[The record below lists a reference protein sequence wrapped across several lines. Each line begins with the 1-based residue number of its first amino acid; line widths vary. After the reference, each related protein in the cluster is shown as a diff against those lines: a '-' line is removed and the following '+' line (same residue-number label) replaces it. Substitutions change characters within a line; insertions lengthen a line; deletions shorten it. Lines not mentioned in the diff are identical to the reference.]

1 MFDFA
6 IIIDSLPEFANGTL
20 LSLELMAL
28 SLLAGFIVALPLAVA
43 RSSSILWLSRSVG
56 MYTYLFRGTPM
67 LIQLLLIYYGLSQFQ
82 WMQDGWEAGN
92 PVLLLFR
99 EPFFCAWLAFALN
112 TTAYTTEI
120 FAGVFKNTPVGEIE
134 AGRAMGMTH
143 FTLLRRI
150 VIPAGLRRAIPT
162 YSNEVIL
169 MLQGSAIASAVTL
182 VDLTGAARYVYSR
195 HFAPFEAFIT
205 AGIIYML
212 LTFCLVGIFRMAENH
227 WLGHLRPRTSSGN
240 QR

>member
-6 IIIDSLPEFANGTL
+6 ILIDSLPEFAQGTW
-20 LSLELMAL
+20 LSLQLMGL
-28 SLLAGFIVALPLAVA
+28 SLLAGFAAALPLAVA
-43 RSSSILWLSRSVG
+43 RSSSSIWLSRSVG
-56 MYTYLFRGTPM
+56 FYTYIFRGTPM
-67 LIQLLLIYYGLSQFQ
+67 LVQLLLIYYGLSQFE
-82 WMQDGWEAGN
+82 WMQRGWESGN

-99 EPFFCAWLAFALN
+99 EPFFCAWLAFTLN

-120 FAGVFKNTPVGEIE
+120 FAGVFKNTPLGEVE

-182 VDLTGAARYVYSR
+182 VDLTGAARYVYAR
-195 HFAPFEAFIT
+195 HFAPFEAFIF

-212 LTFCLVGIFRMAENH
+212 LTFFLVGIFRFAEIR
-227 WLGHLRPRTSSGN
+227 WLAHLKPRS
-240 QR
+240 

>member
-6 IIIDSLPEFANGTL
+6 IIIESLPEFAQGTL
-20 LSLELMAL
+20 LSLQLMSL
-28 SLLAGFIVALPLAVA
+28 SLAAGFIAALPLAVA
-43 RSSSILWLSRSVG
+43 RSSSIAWLSRSVG
-56 MYTYLFRGTPM
+56 FYTYLFRGTPM
-67 LIQLLLIYYGLSQFQ
+67 LVQLLLIYYGLSQFE
-82 WMQDGWEAGN
+82 WMRNGWVSGN
-92 PVLLLFR
+92 PILLLFR

-112 TTAYTTEI
+112 TTAYTAEI
-120 FAGVFKNTPVGEIE
+120 FAGVFKNTPLGEIE

-195 HFAPFEAFIT
+195 HFAPFEAFIF
-205 AGIIYML
+205 AGIIYMF
-212 LTFCLVGIFRMAENH
+212 LTFCLVGLFRFAEIR
-227 WLGHLRPRTSSGN
+227 WLSHLRPRT
-240 QR
+240 